1 MDIIIEYNL
10 DQIVIA
16 RDGFKL
22 LDLLSDVG
30 GMQSI
35 LISIVG
41 YILAIVNYNL
51 LDNFMVSRL
60 YKIAKPK
67 AELRRNSNLEFKTR
81 DHTPDFMVYGKC

>member
-1 MDIIIEYNL
+1 MDLIVEYNL
-10 DQIVIA
+10 NQVVIA
-16 RDGFKL
+16 RDGFKI

-35 LISIVG
+35 LMSTFG
-41 YILAIVNYNL
+41 YLLAIVNYHM

-60 YKIAKPK
+60 YKIARPS
-67 AELRRNSNLEFKTR
+67 AELRRHSNFHTR

>member
-1 MDIIIEYNL
+1 MDLIVEYNL
-10 DQIVIA
+10 NQVVIA
-16 RDGFKL
+16 RDGFKI

-35 LISIVG
+35 LMSTVG
-41 YILAIVNYNL
+41 YLLAIVNYHM

-60 YKIAKPK
+60 YKISKPTK
-67 AELRRNSNLEFKTR
+67 LQRHENFHIR